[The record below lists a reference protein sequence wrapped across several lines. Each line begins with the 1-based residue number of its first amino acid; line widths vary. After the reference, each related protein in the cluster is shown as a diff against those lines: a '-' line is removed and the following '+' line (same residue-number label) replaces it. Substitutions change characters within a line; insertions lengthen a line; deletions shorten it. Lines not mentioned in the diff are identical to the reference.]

1 LWFDAEGPWLY
12 HVTDWDDRREYKT
25 VSVYKGL
32 FKAPKTG
39 NYKFFVSGD
48 DYVKF
53 KIDTTP
59 FATAKTTYTP
69 VMVAEVQK
77 PTPYQDIFHHGS

>member
-1 LWFDAEGPWLY
+1 
-12 HVTDWDDRREYKT
+12 

-59 FATAKTTYTP
+59 FATATTTYTP
-69 VMVAEVQK
+69 TMVAEVQSA
-77 PTPYQDIFHHGS
+77 TSYQDIFNQAS